1 MGTKLSAL
9 FEGIEIVAR
18 KGALDASI
26 NAIVIDSR
34 RATPGC
40 LFFALPGLRADGN
53 DFVEEAI
60 ARGAVAVV
68 SPRPRTLVPARV
80 THLQVENARS
90 VLAEVSRRFYRKPDT
105 ALDLIGITGTNGK
118 STVAHVVKHL
128 LSGGESPVGLIGT
141 INYDLGRRTVPSYKT
156 TPEAVDLHGMLGQMR
171 DAGCRAA
178 VMEVSSHGIDQLR
191 VRGMRFAAA
200 AFTNLTRDHL
210 DYHGTLDDYF
220 AVKARLFTGE
230 SGPVPPVAAVNIDDP
245 YGRELVKRI
254 PSPVSV
260 VTCAIEREAH
270 IRATKVELGFSGTR
284 FHLEWP
290 GGSAGVETSLLGGYN
305 VSNLLCALAICHGMG
320 RDLAQMLPRV
330 ATIPGIPGRMERIG
344 NDLGANVLV
353 DYAHTDDALRNA
365 LAMLRAIT
373 PGRVL
378 VVFGCGGNRD
388 RTKRPRMTEAVQELA
403 DLAWATS
410 DNPRKEPIDQI
421 FADMKTGVSDPGRVT
436 FVEERR
442 RAISLALDVVRPGDS
457 LLIAGKGH
465 EPFQEFGDTVI
476 TFDDRQ
482 VARELI
488 AIKEMRSEA

>member
-1 MGTKLSAL
+1 MGTKLSDL
-9 FEGIEIVAR
+9 FEGIGIVAQ
-18 KGALDASI
+18 KGSLDAST
-26 NAIVIDSR
+26 NSIVIDSR

-40 LFFALPGLRADGN
+40 MFFALPGLRADGN
-53 DFVEEAI
+53 DFMEEAI

-68 SPRPRTLVPARV
+68 SPRARSLVPARV
-80 THLQVENARS
+80 TYIQVENARA

-105 ALDLIGITGTNGK
+105 ALDLVGITGTNGK
-118 STVAHVVKHL
+118 STVSHVLKHL
-128 LSGGESPVGLIGT
+128 LADGASPVGLIGT

-156 TPEAVDLHGMLGQMR
+156 TPEAVDLYGMLAQMR

-230 SGPVPPVAAVNIDDP
+230 TGPVPPVAVVNIDDP
-245 YGRELVKRI
+245 YGRELVKMI
-254 PSPVSV
+254 PSHVNV

-270 IRATKVELGFSGTR
+270 IRATNVELGFSGTR

-290 GGSAGVETSLLGGYN
+290 GGSADVQTSLLGGYN
-305 VSNLLCALAICHGMG
+305 VSNLLCALAVCHGMG
-320 RDLAQMLPRV
+320 RDLTQILPRV
-330 ATIPGIPGRMERIG
+330 SSIPGIPGRMERIE
-344 NDLGANVLV
+344 NDLAANVLV

-388 RTKRPRMTEAVQELA
+388 RSKRPRMTEAVQELA

-421 FADMKTGVSDPGRVT
+421 FADMRIGVSDPERIT
-436 FVEERR
+436 FIEERR
-442 RAISLALDVVRPGDS
+442 RAMSVALDAVRPGDS

-488 AIKEMRSEA
+488 AIKEMRPGN